1 MEKNYPQKSQNIF
14 IVNLNKIKNEDDK
27 IKKSNINRH
36 SRFDRNT
43 ENFKNI
49 FAILKPLEGSKNY

>member
-1 MEKNYPQKSQNIF
+1 MEKNYPLKSQNIF

-43 ENFKNI
+43 ENFKNT